1 MDTTGQQ
8 QSRSMTRACI
18 AVATCSHGLAA
29 HCNLSLHVTY
39 VLSSQGLAGR
49 MQLASRGAALDT
61 SGRGSAG

>member
-1 MDTTGQQ
+1 MDTIGQQ

-18 AVATCSHGLAA
+18 VVATCSRGLVA
-29 HCNLSLHVTY
+29 HCRVSLLVAY
-39 VLSSQGLAGR
+39 VLSLQGFAGR